1 MHVLIADDDPVYR
14 ALLRSLLEHWKCDVT
29 VTSDGR
35 EAWERIRS
43 DDSIDLVLLDWMMP
57 EMDGYEVCRSIRQSN
72 DLRGVYILML
82 TGSRQK
88 EEIVKVLVAGADDYL
103 IKPFEPQDLQIRIR
117 AAKRIIDLQQEL
129 ADLRRRTTQ
138 TAKATA

>member
-14 ALLRSLLEHWKCDVT
+14 SLLRSLLERWKCDVT
-29 VTSDGR
+29 VTGDGR
-35 EAWERIRS
+35 EAWERICS

-57 EMDGYEVCRSIRQSN
+57 EMDGYEVCRCIRHSN
-72 DLRGVYILML
+72 DRQGLYILML
-82 TGSRQK
+82 TGTRLR
-88 EEIVKVLVAGADDYL
+88 EEIVKVVVAGADDYL

-117 AAKRIIDLQQEL
+117 AAKRIIDLQNEL
-129 ADLRRRTTQ
+129 AELRSQATR